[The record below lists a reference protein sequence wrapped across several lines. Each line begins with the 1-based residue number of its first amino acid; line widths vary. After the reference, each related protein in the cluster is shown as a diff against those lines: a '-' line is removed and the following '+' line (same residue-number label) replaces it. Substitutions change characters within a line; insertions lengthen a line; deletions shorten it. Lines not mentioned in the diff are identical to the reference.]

1 MIETQSAGAGSYP
14 SILESNEYECFE
26 FVTEISAKVRGIV
39 YARSVDEAR
48 ELVEQGRNDDID
60 HICDK
65 KVESI
70 VELRKSNEAK

>member
-14 SILESNEYECFE
+14 STFESSEYKCFE

-39 YARSVDEAR
+39 YARNIDEAR
-48 ELVEQGRNDDID
+48 NLVEQGRNDDID
-60 HICDK
+60 EIYDK

-70 VELRKSNEAK
+70 VELRKLKDAK